1 MILLSAHKDTVMNHY
16 PFEYKEGFFVG
27 LLDNAIGVLVCN
39 SLLLEEPNLCVLEK
53 VGKIGLFF
61 GNSEEWGTITPL
73 PKLKKEDIVVV
84 VDVASGPQYKGY
96 DFSLENISG
105 IDTKRI
111 NELRESLEW
120 EGFKMKTKRWD
131 GDPDDEDEAWAWK
144 DKGQKVISF
153 IIPIENGSKDTGWHV
168 GDCSITVEK
177 VIKAKQGLKRLINY
191 LL

>member
-16 PFEYKEGFFVG
+16 PFEYKNGKFVG

-53 VGKIGLFF
+53 AGKIGFFF
-61 GNSEEWGTITPL
+61 GDSEEWGTITDL

-84 VDVASGPQYKGY
+84 VDVCCGPQYNGL
-96 DFSLENISG
+96 DFSMENINGLTAS
-105 IDTKRI
+105 RI
-111 NELRESLEW
+111 KELKESLEW
-120 EGFKMKTKRWD
+120 EGFKLRTKVWD
-131 GDPDDEDEAWAWK
+131 GNPDDEDEAFAWK

-153 IIPIENGSKDTGWHV
+153 IIPIESGGKDTGWHV
-168 GDCSITVEK
+168 PDCAISVEK
-177 VIKAKQGLKRLINY
+177 IRKAKQGLKRLINY